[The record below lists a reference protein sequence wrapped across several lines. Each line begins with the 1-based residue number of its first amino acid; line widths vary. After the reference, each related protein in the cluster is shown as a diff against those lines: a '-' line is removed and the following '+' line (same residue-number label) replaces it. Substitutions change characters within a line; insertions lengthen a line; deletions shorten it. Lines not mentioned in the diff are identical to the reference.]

1 MGNNRRIAVI
11 TPVRHLKGI
20 EELLTTKGQVVY
32 YERASKDEVRKALL
46 NYMIDIIVC
55 NPNEQKYKIDEE
67 LLKGTN
73 VKTIN
78 SCSTG
83 LNHIDL
89 DYCKE
94 NNIEIQC
101 HKNDYNL
108 INKLPSTSE
117 LAFGLMLSLLRQI
130 PQGQKHVSEYS
141 WDYTQFIGRQIKDL
155 KVGIIGYGRL
165 GKMMFNF
172 CKAFGA
178 DVMIYDPY
186 VKDQLSD
193 RFLLNNWCNSLEQLF
208 KFSDVVSLHVHVT
221 DETKYMINKDLFGYI
236 KKDCYIINT
245 SRGEIVNEND
255 IVEGLKSGIIT
266 GYGTD
271 VIENEFDDLTKSPI
285 IKAMNFGENIIV
297 TPHVGGMTIEGQ
309 TKAYK
314 WSIDKL

>member
-1 MGNNRRIAVI
+1 MRKIAVI
-11 TPVRHLKGI
+11 TPVSHLKGI
-20 EELLTTKGQVVY
+20 INLIQSKGEVFLHEE
-32 YERASKDEVRKALL
+32 ASKNQVRDLVL
-46 NYMIDIIVC
+46 THNIDTLIC
-55 NPNEQKYKIDEE
+55 NPNQQTYKIDKE
-67 LLKGTN
+67 LLENTSI
-73 VKTIN
+73 KTIN

-101 HKNDYNL
+101 HKNDYDL
-108 INKLPSTSE
+108 INELPSTSE
-117 LAFGLMLSLLRQI
+117 LAFSLMLSLLRQI

-141 WDYTQFIGRQIKDL
+141 WDYTQFMGRQIKGL
-155 KVGIIGYGRL
+155 KVGIVGYGRL
-165 GKMMFNF
+165 GKMMYDF
-172 CKAFGA
+172 CTAFGA
-178 DVMIYDPY
+178 NVMVYDPY
-186 VKDQLSD
+186 VKEQLSD
-193 RFLLNNWCNSLEQLF
+193 SFLLNSWCTSLKKLF

-221 DETKYMINKDLFGYI
+221 DETKYMINKDLFGSI

-271 VIENEFDDLTKSPI
+271 VIENEFDDLAKSPI
-285 IKAMNFGENIIV
+285 INAMNSGENIIV

-314 WSIDKL
+314 YSINKL